1 MERRIYHSSIKI
13 LAAKDALPENI
24 SDLIHRQNIYR
35 WKKQSENRY
44 FGYELDKIDIIE
56 AFATNNK
63 AMSVMQNYLFIANKY
78 SEVCKSFK
86 NYSKQIAVH
95 KKTIVDFV
103 KGFGNSKIRKSAC
116 EIFGISSS
124 TVKNW
129 FNEIYVQCKKSP
141 LFLCKKTYPN
151 QLSAKEYNTMN
162 SLLTAEIFQYWPISS
177 VYYHAIR
184 EKLVFA
190 CLQTWYNY
198 VKKAG
203 IKRLPLRKKKIF
215 KLGIR
220 ADYPNQW
227 WHADIT
233 IIKTLDGAKNY
244 LYLIVDNY
252 SRFVINWRLE
262 KKISKQIRLET
273 IKEAY
278 NRYKPDNN
286 EPINLM
292 VDGGTENNN
301 IIVDEF
307 IAREEIIMQKWIALL
322 DIDFSNSIVESE
334 NKLIKY
340 RYLFRKEYNGYDD
353 LLPDMEKIIQ
363 DYNFNRPHVSLK
375 GLTPYEANCGK
386 KVDFGYTKAEIAEI
400 KQNRIV
406 ENRIEACEICK

>member
-1 MERRIYHSSIKI
+1 MKNRIYHSSIKI

-35 WKKQSENRY
+35 WKKQSESRY
-44 FGYELDKIDIIE
+44 FGYDLDKIDVIE
-56 AFATNNK
+56 AFAKNNK
-63 AMSVMQNYLFIANKY
+63 ALNVMENYLLIANKY
-78 SEVCKSFK
+78 ASICKSFK
-86 NYSKQIAVH
+86 NYSKQLAVH

-103 KGFGNSKIRKSAC
+103 KDFGTSKIRKSAC
-116 EIFGISSS
+116 EIFGISTS
-124 TVKNW
+124 TVKKW
-129 FNEIYVQCKKSP
+129 FNEIYVKCQNSP

-151 QLSAKEYNTMN
+151 QLSAKEYNTMYK
-162 SLLTAEIFQYWPISS
+162 LLTEEKFQFWPISS
-177 VYYHAIR
+177 VFYHAIR

-198 VKKAG
+198 VKRAG
-203 IKRLPLRKKKIF
+203 IKRLPWRKKKNF

-220 ADYPNQW
+220 ADSPNQW

-278 NRYKPDNN
+278 YKYKPNNN
-286 EPINLM
+286 EHINLM

-307 IAREEIIMQKWIALL
+307 IAKEEILMKKWIAML
-322 DIDFSNSIVESE
+322 DIDFSNSVVEAE

-363 DYNFNRPHVSLK
+363 DYNFNRPHVSLN

-386 KVDFGYTKAEIAEI
+386 KVDFGYSEAEKAEI
-400 KQNRIV
+400 KRNRVIA
-406 ENRIEACEICK
+406 NKLEACKNC